1 LLCAERLG
9 LVVADVRSEG
19 GPAVLVELGV
29 VEQRYQAVREVLDGA
44 SVTEVARRYGVVRQT
59 VHGWLRRYAAD
70 GGLANLADRSSRP
83 LSCPHQM
90 PAVVEARIVAV
101 RIAHPGW
108 GPARIV
114 WQLER
119 EGVRPLPGRS
129 SVYRALLRA
138 GLIEAQKRRRR
149 RSDYR
154 RWERGRS
161 MELWQMD
168 VVGRIY
174 LVDGTELS
182 AVTGIDDHSR
192 FCVSARLVARAT
204 ARPVCDALAVAMR
217 AHGVPEAILTDNGKV
232 FTARFGRG
240 PGPVLFDRICA
251 ENGVRHLLT
260 APYSPTTTGKVERF
274 HKTMRAEW
282 ATPTARSFATIFDA
296 QAALDAWV
304 AEYNTVRPHQS
315 LGGRPPIE
323 RFALAA
329 RGPVSVEVDDRE
341 KPVRSARTRPAGVSR
356 WADQR
361 GQISLAGFTYPVGA
375 TFAGEHVEVVTTEGI
390 VSILHNGVLVAS
402 HAQRLRADQ
411 LDRLQSGPPRGQ
423 LQRRARDA
431 TAGLTV
437 TRIADGDGVVSFA
450 ATPYRAGRAWARQ
463 NIDVTIV
470 AGSVQ
475 LSVDDKVIR
484 VHPIRHDRARELG
497 AFANPRG
504 RPRHSKPA

>member
-1 LLCAERLG
+1 M
-9 LVVADVRSEG
+9 
-19 GPAVLVELGV
+19 LVELGV

-44 SVTEVARRYGVVRQT
+44 SVTEVALRYGVARQT
-59 VHGWLRRYAAD
+59 VHEWLRRYAAD
-70 GGLANLADRSSRP
+70 GGLSGLADRSSRP

-90 PAVVEARIVAV
+90 PAVIEARIVAIRV
-101 RIAHPGW
+101 AHPGW

-119 EGVRPLPGRS
+119 EGIGPVPGRS

-138 GLIEAQKRRRR
+138 GLIQAQKRRRR

-168 VVGRIY
+168 VVGRIF
-174 LVDGTELS
+174 LADGTELS

-204 ARPVCDALAVAMR
+204 ARPVCDALAAAMR

-282 ATPTARSFATIFDA
+282 ARPTERSFATMSQA
-296 QAALDAWV
+296 QESLDGWLV
-304 AEYNTVRPHQS
+304 EYNTARPHQS

-323 RFALAA
+323 RFALAQRSLTVLEA
-329 RGPVSVEVDDRE
+329 QDSSEDRADV
-341 KPVRSARTRPAGVSR
+341 PRAAGSGRPAGVSR
-356 WADQR
+356 WVDQGGLIR
-361 GQISLAGFTYPVGA
+361 LAGFSYRAGP
-375 TFAGEHVEVVTTEGI
+375 TFVGEHVEVV
-390 VSILHNGVLVAS
+390 VSGGLVEILHHGVLVAS
-402 HAQRLRADQ
+402 HVQRLRADQ
-411 LDRLQSGPPRGQ
+411 LDRLQRPERATVA
-423 LQRRARDA
+423 RRARAA
-431 TAGLTV
+431 TSGPTV
-437 TRIADGDGVVSFA
+437 SRIADANGAVSFA
-450 ATPYRAGRAWARQ
+450 GTMYRAGRSWARQ
-463 NIDVTIV
+463 RIEVAIV

-475 LSVDDKVIR
+475 LSIDDKVIR
-484 VHPIRHDRARELG
+484 VHAIRHDRAKEHG
-497 AFANPRG
+497 AYARPNGKPRRTQPG
-504 RPRHSKPA
+504 